1 MDSRLSRIR
10 RWVPCAC
17 YIISIIYNSV
27 LSGWTPTF
35 SYQRIFVVG
44 PTCRLMYCTTTYCH
58 LSEVRKYFRTKI
70 DTFVL
75 SKLLYVYL
83 RICFRKY
90 LRTIVHVVPHC
101 TRTCTA
107 VHTHRSTGSTHFK
120 VYLRGG
126 SCMKAVQ
133 CTAVHVGLR
142 VRVQVQLL
150 YAYV

>member
-1 MDSRLSRIR
+1 M
-10 RWVPCAC
+10 
-17 YIISIIYNSV
+17 
-27 LSGWTPTF
+27 
-35 SYQRIFVVG
+35 
-44 PTCRLMYCTTTYCH
+44 YCH
-58 LSEVRKYFRTKI
+58 LSEVRKYENRYFRTFEI
-70 DTFVL
+70 TVRRATCTFV
-75 SKLLYVYL
+75 SVSGS
-83 RICFRKY
+83 
-90 LRTIVHVVPHC
+90 TIVHVVPHC